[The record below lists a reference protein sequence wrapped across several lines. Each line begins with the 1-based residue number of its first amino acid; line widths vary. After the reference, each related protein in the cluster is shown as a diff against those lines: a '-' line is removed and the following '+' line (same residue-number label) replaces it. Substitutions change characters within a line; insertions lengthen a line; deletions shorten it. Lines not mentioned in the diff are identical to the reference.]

1 VILAHQNQII
11 YNKINLMNNIPTRR
25 ERRAAM
31 KYQGILKM
39 KSKLPFKKWCE
50 FTSNTIK
57 AGKEIFE
64 ANRDRI
70 EKSIGEQL
78 EAIEAKLIVMWRDM
92 GYTDSEIE
100 QLREANAI
108 LTVRNMDTWHTDKKV
123 ARKIIKETQQA
134 LLSRSNG

>member
-1 VILAHQNQII
+1 
-11 YNKINLMNNIPTRR
+11 MNNIPTRR

-39 KSKLPFKKWCE
+39 KSKLSFSKWCE
-50 FTSNTIK
+50 FTTNTIK

-78 EAIEAKLIVMWRDM
+78 ETMEAKLITTWRDM

-108 LTVRNMDTWHTDKKV
+108 LTIRDMETWHTDKKV
-123 ARKIIKETQQA
+123 ARKIMKDVYQA
-134 LLSRSNG
+134 LISRSNG

>member
-1 VILAHQNQII
+1 
-11 YNKINLMNNIPTRR
+11 MNNIPTRR

-50 FTSNTIK
+50 FTTNTIK

-78 EAIEAKLIVMWRDM
+78 EVIETKLISTWREM

-108 LTVRNMDTWHTDKKV
+108 LTVRDMDTWHTDKKV
-123 ARKIIKETQQA
+123 ARKIIRETHQA

>member
-1 VILAHQNQII
+1 VILSHQIQII
-11 YNKINLMNNIPTRR
+11 YNKINIMNNIPTRR

-39 KSKLPFKKWCE
+39 KSKLPFSKWCE
-50 FTSNTIK
+50 FTTNTIK

-64 ANRDRI
+64 ANRDRM

-78 EAIEAKLIVMWRDM
+78 EAIEAKLISSWREM
-92 GYTDSEIE
+92 GYNDSEIE

-108 LTVRNMDTWHTDKKV
+108 LTVRDMETWKTDKKV
-123 ARKIIKETQQA
+123 ARKIMKEVHQE